1 MAGSW
6 SERWLE
12 RLERREED
20 ERIYRAIK
28 TGDLR
33 TALMELF
40 KGVRR
45 VSICKHGNMT
55 DYEPCPYCESY
66 LDAMMRAPEVED
78 E

>member
-1 MAGSW
+1 MAGSC
-6 SERWLE
+6 SKRWLE

-33 TALMELF
+33 TALMALF
-40 KGVRR
+40 VEVRR
-45 VSICKHGNMT
+45 VEICEHGNIT
-55 DYEPCPYCESY
+55 NYQTCPQCDTEFEER
-66 LDAMMRAPEVED
+66 MRAPEVED